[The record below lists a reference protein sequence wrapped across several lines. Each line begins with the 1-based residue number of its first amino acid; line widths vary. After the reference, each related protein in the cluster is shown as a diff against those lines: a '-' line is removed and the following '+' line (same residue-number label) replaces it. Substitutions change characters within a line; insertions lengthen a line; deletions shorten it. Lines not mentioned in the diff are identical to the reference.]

1 MNEKIQ
7 MAFEKSDKSIRT
19 LRGLLLFLAIL
30 IALGGVVAGIVL
42 WANSQEEH
50 YSSFANRYYS
60 STNSLYVG
68 LGFACFFGAPLLAII
83 GYRVEMIVV
92 WFLFDVKVLRTVVAG
107 GAPSKYLL
115 AFSGAKAEG
124 KSADTSVD
132 TTANSAS

>member
-1 MNEKIQ
+1 MNERLQ

-19 LRGLLLFLAIL
+19 LRALLLFLAIL

-42 WANSQEEH
+42 WANSQETY
-50 YSSFANRYYS
+50 YSYYSYHS
-60 STNSLYVG
+60 STNGLYVG

-83 GYRVEMIVV
+83 GYRVEMILV
-92 WFLFDVKVLRTVVAG
+92 WLMFDIKVLRTVATG
-107 GAPSKYLL
+107 SAPSEYLL

-124 KSADTSVD
+124 ESADTSVD